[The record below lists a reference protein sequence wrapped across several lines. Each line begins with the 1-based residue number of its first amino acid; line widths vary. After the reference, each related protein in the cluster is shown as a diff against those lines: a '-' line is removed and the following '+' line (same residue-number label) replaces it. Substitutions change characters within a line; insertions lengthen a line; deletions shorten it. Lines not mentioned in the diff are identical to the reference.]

1 MEQQSRYGTTS
12 SCIAYATWLS
22 IQHNIK
28 VLLITTS
35 FNDKLINESFWSEQK
50 KKSFGFLGKNY
61 KTGVDTNGIV
71 GLDRMIRSNKLS
83 PDIITDYAQIVL
95 TNRLEIIAGVQNSK
109 EQYDSVK
116 EKYAQIITQA
126 GKYYDMVVVDLNRSV
141 GKQAEIDILNASD
154 IVVPL
159 VPQRAKKIEEI
170 KELID
175 KGEILKEKNVTISTC
190 ESVTG
195 GMIASFFASV
205 PGASAVFK
213 GGSVVYSNFAKMLY
227 AKVQEKTLNQYG
239 AISANTVTEMA
250 LNTAKLT
257 KTDIC
262 IAISGNAGPIC
273 DENKP
278 MGFAYLGICVI
289 DKVHVFELQSSQKE
303 RNNIRIDFANLA
315 FDKLL
320 SLLKDIRR

>member
-1 MEQQSRYGTTS
+1 M
-12 SCIAYATWLS
+12 
-22 IQHNIK
+22 
-28 VLLITTS
+28 
-35 FNDKLINESFWSEQK
+35 
-50 KKSFGFLGKNY
+50 Y
-61 KTGVDTNGIV
+61 KTQYQEIV
-71 GLDRMIRSNKLS
+71 EN
-83 PDIITDYAQIVL
+83 
-95 TNRLEIIAGVQNSK
+95 
-109 EQYDSVK
+109 
-116 EKYAQIITQA
+116 
-126 GKYYDMVVVDLNRSV
+126 
-141 GKQAEIDILNASD
+141 
-154 IVVPL
+154 
-159 VPQRAKKIEEI
+159 
-170 KELID
+170 
-175 KGEILKEKNVTISTC
+175 LKEKNVTISTC

>member
-1 MEQQSRYGTTS
+1 MSLGQQDFDSAAQNISTIMSTLGGAIRNLETK
-12 SCIAYATWLS
+12 IADA
-22 IQHNIK
+22 K
-28 VLLITTS
+28 ADGVKEVDITT
-35 FNDKLINESFWSEQK
+35 D
-50 KKSFGFLGKNY
+50 G
-61 KTGVDTNGIV
+61 GVDVSGGPITNKGTLTV
-71 GLDRMIRSNKLS
+71 KGNGKVDNVTHRKGALVNNGKVTVLS
-83 PDIITDYAQIVL
+83 GTF
-95 TNRLEIIAGVQNSK
+95 TRSK
-109 EQYDSVK
+109 E
-116 EKYAQIITQA
+116 A
-126 GKYYDMVVVDLNRSV
+126 GIRGSDGGNSWYV
-141 GKQAEIDILNASD
+141 IDNNGTKA
-154 IVVPL
+154 
-159 VPQRAKKIEEI
+159 
-170 KELID
+170 ELI
-175 KGEILKEKNVTISTC
+175 
-190 ESVTG
+190 
-195 GMIASFFASV
+195 
-205 PGASAVFK
+205 FK

-289 DKVHVFELQSSQKE
+289 DKVHVFEFQSSQKE